1 MSGAVTTFRM
11 YPHHLLFALLL
22 ALIPAPIAAKVVDEE
37 PWAVGARIGTSLRGE
52 DITQADMFLSRK
64 LPWSWSITPGWDLTT
79 AGELTLSGLHRSDE
93 NGASMSISTDLFL
106 TTPLPR
112 LTLSTGVGAGLMEDP
127 ALGDYDFGGSVFFLF
142 HAGAA
147 VRLTPRLCLGYRYGH
162 QSNGHIYE
170 NNPSLNLHQLELR
183 WSF

>member
-1 MSGAVTTFRM
+1 MEAAMTKFRT
-11 YPHHLLFALLL
+11 YPYHLLFAMLLTL
-22 ALIPAPIAAKVVDEE
+22 APAPITAQTIDERF
-37 PWAVGARIGTSLRGE
+37 WTVGARIGTSLRGE
-52 DITQADMFLSRK
+52 DITQADFFLGRN
-64 LPWSWSITPGWDLTT
+64 LPWSWTISPGWDLTT

-112 LTLSTGVGAGLMEDP
+112 LILTTGVGAGLMEDP
-127 ALGDYDFGGSVFFLF
+127 ALGDYDFGGSIFFLF

-147 VRLTPRLCLGYRYGH
+147 IHLSPRLCLGYRYGH

>member
-1 MSGAVTTFRM
+1 MTAFRTKS
-11 YPHHLLFALLL
+11 HHLLFAVLLSL
-22 ALIPAPIAAKVVDEE
+22 LPAPIAAQAVDLG
-37 PWAVGARIGTSLRGE
+37 PWDVGARVGTSLRGE
-52 DITQADMFLSRK
+52 DITQADLVLSRK
-64 LPWSWSITPGWDLTT
+64 LPWSWSINPGWDLTT

-93 NGASMSISTDLFL
+93 NGASISVSTDLFL
-106 TTPLPR
+106 ATPLPR
-112 LTLSTGVGAGLMEDP
+112 LILSTGVGAGLMEDP
-127 ALGDYDFGGSVFFLF
+127 ALGDYDFGGSIFFLF

-147 VRLTPRLCLGYRYGH
+147 VHLTPRLDLGYRYGH

>member
-1 MSGAVTTFRM
+1 MTTFRT
-11 YPHHLLFALLL
+11 YTRHLFLTLLL
-22 ALIPAPIAAKVVDEE
+22 SLVPVSLAAQTVDGEI
-37 PWAVGARIGTSLRGE
+37 WAVGARIGTSLRGE
-52 DITQADMFLSRK
+52 DITQADLFLSRK
-64 LPWSWSITPGWDLTT
+64 LPWSWSVSPEWNLTT

-106 TTPLPR
+106 TTPLPW
-112 LTLSTGVGAGLMEDP
+112 LALSTGVGVGLMEDP
-127 ALGDYDFGGSVFFLF
+127 ALGDYDFGGPVFFLF

-147 VRLTPRLCLGYRYGH
+147 VHITPRLCLGYRYGH